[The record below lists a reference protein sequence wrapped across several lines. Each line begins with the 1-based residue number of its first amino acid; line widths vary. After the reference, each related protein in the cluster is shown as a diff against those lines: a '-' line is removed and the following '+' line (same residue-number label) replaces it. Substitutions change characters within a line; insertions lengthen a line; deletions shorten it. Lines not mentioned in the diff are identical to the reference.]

1 MFDYPHYSKR
11 MIEKAGRPLHREVV
25 GPHETRAYFPDNDG
39 RLRLIAINNETT
51 NEQLILTD
59 GALQREFGVCRE
71 DLFGV
76 DCAEYSPLQNLDD
89 LCTWPRKLYP
99 DRYPR
104 AGATGPMPDLPPI
117 AGKDAW
123 I

>member
-11 MIEKAGRPLHREVV
+11 MIEKAGRPLHREDV
-25 GPHETRAYFPDNDG
+25 GPHETRAYFPDNSG
-39 RLRLIAINNETT
+39 RLRLVAINNEDT

-59 GALQREFGVCRE
+59 GRLQREFGISRE
-71 DLFGV
+71 DLFGAA
-76 DCAEYSPLQNLDD
+76 CADYTPLQDLDAR
-89 LCTWPRKLYP
+89 CTWPRKLYP
-99 DRYPR
+99 DRHPVR
-104 AGATGPMPDLPPI
+104 GVTGPMPTLPPI